1 MEGSRPSPRRGQP
14 LTMLELRL
22 AMSAM
27 IGILLHQ
34 QGQVELD
41 ESELSWRLAVV
52 RDALAGLPTGG
63 SSGATQEALPFAKR
77 GQAAD

>member
-1 MEGSRPSPRRGQP
+1 MVGTRPAPRRGEP
-14 LTMLELRL
+14 LSMLELRL

-41 ESELSWRLAVV
+41 DAELSWRLAVV
-52 RDALAGLPTGG
+52 QDALAGLPTGG
-63 SSGATQEALPFAKR
+63 SSAQTTQRTTPST
-77 GQAAD
+77 